1 VIFMVSH
8 YTYLAL
14 ELAKDRMHEAE
25 VRNRRLL
32 DWEGLRSPTPGFAR
46 RTLAR
51 GAAFVSRGSAAVA
64 RRLDSTVVDGDSSL
78 RSSPTA

>member
-1 VIFMVSH
+1 MASH

-14 ELAKDRMHEAE
+14 ELARERMHEAD

-32 DWEGLRSPTPGFAR
+32 DFEGLRSTTPGLAR

-51 GAAFVSRGSAAVA
+51 AAASVSRGSASVA
-64 RRLDSTVVDGDSSL
+64 RRLDSTVADGDGSL